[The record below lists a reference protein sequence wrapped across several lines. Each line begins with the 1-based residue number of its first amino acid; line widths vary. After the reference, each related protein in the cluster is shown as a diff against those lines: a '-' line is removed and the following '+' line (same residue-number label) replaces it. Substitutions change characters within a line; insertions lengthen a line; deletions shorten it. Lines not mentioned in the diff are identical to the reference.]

1 MTAILIEPV
10 KAQSKGSFDVE
21 ITAIDPTV
29 HDCLIGTITTPGKG
43 TRREQWNL
51 GGLMRNGSPTENL
64 DMHSDLLTDVIS
76 LAKKLGA
83 PS

>member
-10 KAQSKGSFDVE
+10 NAQSIGSFSVE
-21 ITAIDPTV
+21 ITAIDPTE

-43 TRREQWNL
+43 NTREKWNL
-51 GGLMRNGSPTENL
+51 NGLMRGGSSPVNL
-64 DMHSDLLTDVIS
+64 DMQSDAFSEVIS